1 MEENINQF
9 NSEIMINVGVSVKN
23 VMHAKKIRF
32 GSIIDHSAITCDW
45 IIVDEETKTITINF
59 NEEKVPQNL
68 YILLT
73 FIN

>member
-1 MEENINQF
+1 MQKRFDLNP
-9 NSEIMINVGVSVKN
+9 
-23 VMHAKKIRF
+23 AKCSFEKRIYL

-45 IIVDEETKTITINF
+45 IKVDEETKTITINF

-68 YILLT
+68 YNLLT